1 VRLRLEVAVLR
12 DDQRLSVCAHGVVP
26 LLHLAVRDALVHPRL
41 LFEVVVLGEPGGALE
56 RVRGLLVAVDAEI
69 READLD
75 EFVGVHLVVVDGA
88 LVEVVRDHAAVHG
101 VDLVRVDLQLGRV
114 EVEPLVGVVE
124 ALTRGELV
132 VEVRGF
138 LRVEVLAVG
147 VLVSHGPGYVRRGVK
162 ASAPRTRG
170 MRLFVSVDLS
180 DSLAGE
186 VAAVQD
192 ELRDAS
198 GLNVTDPEQAHV
210 TLKFLGDVAESRV
223 PDLEAALETA
233 VDSAGITPFDA
244 HFGGLGVFPSLDYI
258 SVVWL
263 GVERGSEEL
272 AALHDA
278 VEREFVENHGFDPE
292 DHDFT
297 PHVTLA
303 RMNHAGGKELVQ
315 DVVTRQHPEVG
326 AMRVDAVRLTEST
339 LTDDGPE
346 YETVRAVRL

>member
-1 VRLRLEVAVLR
+1 
-12 DDQRLSVCAHGVVP
+12 
-26 LLHLAVRDALVHPRL
+26 
-41 LFEVVVLGEPGGALE
+41 
-56 RVRGLLVAVDAEI
+56 
-69 READLD
+69 
-75 EFVGVHLVVVDGA
+75 
-88 LVEVVRDHAAVHG
+88 
-101 VDLVRVDLQLGRV
+101 
-114 EVEPLVGVVE
+114 
-124 ALTRGELV
+124 
-132 VEVRGF
+132 
-138 LRVEVLAVG
+138 
-147 VLVSHGPGYVRRGVK
+147 
-162 ASAPRTRG
+162 
-170 MRLFVSVDLS
+170 MRLFVSVDLP

-223 PDLEAALETA
+223 PDLEAAVETA
-233 VDSAGITPFDA
+233 VDSAGVTPFDA
-244 HFGGLGVFPSLDYI
+244 HFGGLGVFPSLNYI